1 MKHKKEVFGI
11 MEKEEMEDSIVLAYR
26 VMKQDIKRRMLYD
39 SGIVPSRSFVRQF
52 IDCMKA
58 EISDADSN
66 GKDTAG
72 NSVTIPGSHHYIDS
86 TCSGSVRANAEG
98 HNDDYGILIG
108 TSDVEPENSNYA
120 MGSQITDG
128 SGAGQLNYGQMTFYE
143 PLEEAGYIEI
153 TMARTF
159 YNAGSDNVTVKEIGL
174 AVYHNFAGKKFLWI
188 RDVLGTPITVEPAQ
202 TLTVQYIMKTKA

>member
-1 MKHKKEVFGI
+1 

-26 VMKQDIKRRMLYD
+26 VMKRDIKRRILYD
-39 SGIVPSRSFVRQF
+39 SGIVPSRSIVRQF
-52 IDCMKA
+52 LDCLKA
-58 EISDADSN
+58 DISDSSSS
-66 GKDTAG
+66 GKDTTG
-72 NSVTIPGSHHYIDS
+72 DSVTIPGSQYL
-86 TCSGSVRANAEG
+86 SGYDKYCYGAHRANAGE

-108 TSDVEPENSNYA
+108 TSDVAPTNSDYA

-128 SGAGQLNYGQMTFYE
+128 SGAGQLNYGQMTFYD

-174 AVYHNFAGKKFLWI
+174 AVHHEFANKNFLWI
-188 RDVLGTPITVEPAQ
+188 RDALDTPVTVEPAQ